1 MSNGERG
8 RKLLAASREHLAE
21 MEGALRRSSWNIAV
35 RRAQEVVEL
44 ALKAVLTYLCIDYPK
59 VHDAADL
66 FVATLAA
73 RQMAL
78 SEVEAADVQ
87 AISARLAERRAP
99 AFYFE
104 YDDEPAGARGAAAD
118 ARRIQRLCAR
128 IAADIE
134 RAAAARQ
141 EQAGGDR
148 KPPAGAA
155 D

>member
-1 MSNGERG
+1 M
-8 RKLLAASREHLAE
+8 
-21 MEGALRRSSWNIAV
+21 
-35 RRAQEVVEL
+35 
-44 ALKAVLTYLCIDYPK
+44 LTYLCIDYPK

-104 YDDEPAGARGAAAD
+104 YDEEPAGARGAAAD

>member
-8 RKLLAASREHLAE
+8 RKLLAAAREHLAE
-21 MEGALRRSSWNIAV
+21 MEGALSRSSWNIAV

-59 VHDAADL
+59 VHDAAAL

-73 RQMAL
+73 RQMSL
-78 SEVEAADVQ
+78 SEAEAADVH
-87 AISARLAERRAP
+87 AVSARRAP

-104 YDDEPAGARGAAAD
+104 YDEEPAGARRAAAG

-134 RAAAARQ
+134 RVAAKRQ

-148 KPPAGAA
+148 KSPAGAA

>member
-8 RKLLAASREHLAE
+8 RKLLAAACEHLAE
-21 MEGALRRSSWNIAV
+21 MEGALSRSSWNIAV

-59 VHDAADL
+59 VHDAAAL
-66 FVATLAA
+66 FVATLGA
-73 RQMAL
+73 RQMSL
-78 SEVEAADVQ
+78 SEAEAADVH
-87 AISARLAERRAP
+87 AVSARLAARRAP

-104 YDDEPAGARGAAAD
+104 YDEEPAGAHRAAAD

-134 RAAAARQ
+134 RVAAKLQ

-148 KPPAGAA
+148 KSPAGAA